1 MLACM
6 VAASFRHYNFSLL
19 VDPEGDYRQ
28 WKRSKP
34 FMLFKPEFSFERS
47 IKTLSLN

>member
-1 MLACM
+1 M
-6 VAASFRHYNFSLL
+6 VAVSFRPYNFPLL
-19 VDPEGDYRQ
+19 VDPEGGYRQ
-28 WKRSKP
+28 WNRSKP